1 VAAFHFL
8 PPRLLAGEIFHADF
22 LEFPGGD
29 VLAAAAWMSSAGGGS
44 VASQSD
50 FNYN

>member
-8 PPRLLAGEIFHADF
+8 PPHLLAGEIFHADF
-22 LEFPGGD
+22 FEFPGGD
-29 VLAAAAWMSSAGGGS
+29 VLAAAPWMSSAGGGS